1 MGLVH
6 GWMDD
11 VVGVGGEREKTN
23 QRAHG
28 GEPRR
33 VEHVF
38 NLNNHP
44 VPKHT
49 SNRIPP
55 TKRHHSTHDGKAPIS
70 TQRHGFAK
78 QQREREKGN
87 RDDFQRSSCVL
98 DNIHNAVNPNH
109 FGHIIVISICRTP
122 GTVRSKDI
130 LIIIRS
136 NYFEL
141 FQTSSRRGYCEIAT

>member
-1 MGLVH
+1 MCGEPVKCNQNVVESDNSSRPRKKRCNRPVTTAYTRDRILVIILIWNDMGLVH

-44 VPKHT
+44 VPKRT

-55 TKRHHSTHDGKAPIS
+55 TKRLHSTHNRKAPIS

-78 QQREREKGN
+78 QQREREKKEN
-87 RDDFQRSSCVL
+87 ENL
-98 DNIHNAVNPNH
+98 LTAM
-109 FGHIIVISICRTP
+109 
-122 GTVRSKDI
+122 K
-130 LIIIRS
+130 
-136 NYFEL
+136 
-141 FQTSSRRGYCEIAT
+141 